1 MVHQARRRRIR
12 TAGLLLCGVIVVG
25 LVLAE
30 AAPLPGPYGP
40 PRARAAE
47 QVRSAT
53 PRSALDSSSQP
64 IYDALN
70 QARGRANLPRLDLDE
85 SLIATAQ
92 RDACAI
98 ARGEVPLSSDK
109 GRLAEAGAER
119 ENVGLVIED
128 DPVTG
133 AHTMQK
139 WWTDSVEHRRDRMDA
154 DMRRYG
160 VASCTLQDR
169 TYFVERFAS

>member
-1 MVHQARRRRIR
+1 MVHQARRRRVR

-25 LVLAE
+25 LVVAE
-30 AAPLPGPYGP
+30 AAPLPGRYGP

-47 QVRSAT
+47 QPLVASQRT
-53 PRSALDSSSQP
+53 ALDPWSQP

-70 QARGRANLPRLDLDE
+70 QARGRADLSRLDLDE
-85 SLIATAQ
+85 TLVATTQ

-98 ARGEVPLSSDK
+98 ARGEIPLSSDK
-109 GRLAEAGAER
+109 GRLTEAGADR

-128 DPVTG
+128 DPAAG
-133 AHTMQK
+133 ARTMHE
-139 WWTDSVEHRRDRMDA
+139 WWTDRAEHRRDRMDA

-160 VASCTLQDR
+160 IASCSSQAR